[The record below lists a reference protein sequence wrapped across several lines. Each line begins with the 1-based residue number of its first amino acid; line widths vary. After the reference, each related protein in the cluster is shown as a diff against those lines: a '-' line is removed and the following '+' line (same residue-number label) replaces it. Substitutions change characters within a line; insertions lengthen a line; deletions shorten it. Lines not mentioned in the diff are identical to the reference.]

1 MMTAMTRALS
11 LSLALVLLSSGLAT
25 AAEEQPKGVASTTH
39 YVAFSGLTTTV
50 FRSDRRRGVM
60 AVDAVLDVPDNALR
74 ARVAALTPRLR
85 AAYAQALTV
94 YAAGLPPGRPADPDY
109 LARELQRQTDAA
121 VGRPGAKFLLGS
133 ILVN

>member
-1 MMTAMTRALS
+1 MMTAMIRLLS
-11 LSLALVLLSSGLAT
+11 LSFALVLLSSGAVL

-39 YVAFSGLTTTV
+39 YVAFPSLTTTV

-74 ARVAALTPRLR
+74 ARVSLLMPRLR
-85 AAYAQALTV
+85 AAYAQALAV
-94 YAAGLPPGRPADPDY
+94 YAASLPPGRPADPDY
-109 LARELQRQTDAA
+109 LVRELQRQTDAA